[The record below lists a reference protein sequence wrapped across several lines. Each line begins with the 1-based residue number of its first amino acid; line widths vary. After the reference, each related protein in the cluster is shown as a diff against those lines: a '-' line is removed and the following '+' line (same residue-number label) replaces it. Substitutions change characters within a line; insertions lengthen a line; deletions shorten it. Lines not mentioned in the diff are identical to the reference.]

1 MKKEMEIA
9 KNLSSG
15 AEKVETVEKKKVA
28 QNGEKTKTTKKTS
41 VNATK
46 KTSGQGAK
54 KATEK
59 KLSETQVQQTEK
71 LAQKESDR
79 AKKRV
84 ELALK
89 RKKAQAER
97 AEKRKAEKEARRKKA
112 EEAKAERKKKAAEKK
127 AAKAEKRK
135 AQAERRSAI
144 AQKRAEEAKKRKEAK
159 KARAAN
165 KKSNTRKN
173 KNGDNKR
180 RAPGYGGWLAA
191 VISLGTL
198 SLALTTV
205 VTLGAVDMAGLRKG
219 AASNYRGTIYE
230 FVGVMEN
237 LDDDLDRVRIS
248 ASPTQQGRILTDLLV
263 QARVAETDLEKLPMD
278 VETDRNLTSFI
289 NRTAV
294 ESERMLAKLRNGER
308 LSARDGEIL
317 EGLYQTN
324 HSVRMMLDKV
334 ANEMT
339 DDDLQDFIK
348 GAKNKLSETMK
359 NIENATLPENGKL
372 LPSFNEKKMEGA
384 GMSRTTTDEKRK
396 DTQIASETAEEKVR
410 GYFSDYAVSKVEFAG
425 ETLAK
430 GLEAYNFILT
440 DKDDVQIFAQVSE
453 ADGTLVRFD
462 YYKDCKK
469 RNFSV
474 DNAEDLAE
482 NFLEKLGYDDMT
494 VVKTEENGSTAE
506 FTFVYEEDDFV
517 YYPEMIKVKV
527 CEERG
532 VVSGFDASKY
542 LKNVGKRIQP
552 SAKLSLDAVQSK
564 LHEGLVVEHSRG
576 CVVQVKDGE
585 RTAYEFLCRYG
596 DSQYL
601 IYVDANTGNELSILN
616 AQSLR

>member
-1 MKKEMEIA
+1 MKKNMEIA

-15 AEKVETVEKKKVA
+15 AEKVESVEKKTVA
-28 QNGEKTKTTKKTS
+28 KNGAKTQTAKKTT
-41 VNATK
+41 VNSAK
-46 KTSGQGAK
+46 SGGQGAK
-54 KATEK
+54 KQTVKTISQAQT
-59 KLSETQVQQTEK
+59 QQTEQ

-84 ELALK
+84 ALALE

-97 AEKRKAEKEARRKKA
+97 AEKRKAEKLARRKKA
-112 EEAKAERKKKAAEKK
+112 EAARAERKKKAAEKR
-127 AAKAEKRK
+127 AARAEKRK
-135 AQAERRSAI
+135 EKAERRAAI
-144 AQKRAEEAKKRKEAK
+144 AQKRAEETKQRREAR
-159 KARAAN
+159 KARSAN
-165 KKSNTRKN
+165 KKSNNRKT
-173 KNGDNKR
+173 KNGERHR
-180 RAPGYGGWLAA
+180 RPAGYGGWLAA
-191 VISLGTL
+191 VLSLGALT
-198 SLALTTV
+198 LALTTV
-205 VTLGAVDMAGLRKG
+205 VTLGAVDMAGMRKG

-263 QARVAETDLEKLPMD
+263 QARVAEVDLEKLPMD
-278 VETDRNLTSFI
+278 AETDRNLTSFI
-289 NRTAV
+289 NRTAM
-294 ESERMLAKLRNGER
+294 EAERMLAKLRNGER
-308 LSARDGEIL
+308 LSKRDQEIL

-324 HSVRMMLDKV
+324 HSVRGMLDKMSS
-334 ANEMT
+334 EMT
-339 DDDLQDFIK
+339 DDDLQNFIK
-348 GAKNKLSETMK
+348 GAKNKLSDMME

-372 LPSFNEKKMEGA
+372 LPSFNEMKKDGA

-396 DTQIASETAEEKVR
+396 DTQIASETAQKKVE
-410 GYFSDYAVSKVEFAG
+410 GYFSDYSISKVEFAG

-430 GLEAYNFILT
+430 GLEAYNFVLT
-440 DKDDVQIFAQVSE
+440 DKDGVQIFAQVSE
-453 ADGTLVRFD
+453 SDGTLVRFD

-469 RNFSV
+469 HNFST

-494 VVKTEENGSTAE
+494 VVKTEENGAIAE

-532 VVSGFDASKY
+532 VVSGFDASKCI
-542 LKNVGKRIQP
+542 KNKNKRIQP
-552 SAKLSLDAVQSK
+552 TAKLSLSAVQSK
-564 LHEGLVVEHSRG
+564 LHEGLVVKHARG
-576 CVVQVKDGE
+576 CVVEVKSGE
-585 RTAYEFLCRYG
+585 RTAYEFLCSYG
-596 DSQYL
+596 DNEYL